1 MLLRPKNQ
9 KYKKSQKGRL
19 KSKSRPVA
27 NLEFGNFGL
36 VSTKPFKITASHIE
50 SCRLG
55 VRRIIKREGKVLFRV
70 FPHIP
75 VTKKPSE
82 VRMGKGKG
90 SVEYFMSRVP
100 ANTVVLEIDYPGNP
114 LIGLQALKVASQI
127 LPVKTSIL
135 ERFTPRI
142 IRYDN

>member
-19 KSKSRPVA
+19 GKMSRPVA

-36 VSTKPFKITASHIE
+36 VSKNSAKITAKHIE

-55 VRRIIKREGKVLFRV
+55 VRRIIKREGEVFFRV

-90 SVEYFMSRVP
+90 SVDHFICRVSS
-100 ANTVVLEIDYPGNP
+100 NTVLLEI
-114 LIGLQALKVASQI
+114 K
-127 LPVKTSIL
+127 
-135 ERFTPRI
+135 F
-142 IRYDN
+142 